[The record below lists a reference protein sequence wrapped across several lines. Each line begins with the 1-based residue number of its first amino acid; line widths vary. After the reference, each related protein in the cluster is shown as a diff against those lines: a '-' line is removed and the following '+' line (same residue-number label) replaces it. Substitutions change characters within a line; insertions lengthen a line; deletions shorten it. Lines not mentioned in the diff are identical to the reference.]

1 MNFIKN
7 NSLIFR
13 DLLLTKTVGLLK
25 QSYGINVFSHNVIDY
40 MFEEEDKCQNE
51 VRVNNLI
58 KNADFLDKKIAA
70 LLNYKNRK

>member
-1 MNFIKN
+1 MQKN
-7 NSLIFR
+7 II
-13 DLLLTKTVGLLK
+13 LTKTVGLLK
-25 QSYGINVFSHNVIDY
+25 QSYGINVFSNKVIDY